1 MKNFDYKKSQQFLE
15 EKERQRQRCLDENVF
30 SLKSELNKNRSVLKQ
45 IVDFYDNFIKNEFL
59 SRQGKTESALIIS
72 DLICNYYT
80 CLETIFLRISQFFEN
95 DLSPAKWQQ
104 RLLEMMALEIEEIRP
119 QVIRNE
125 NYATLRELMEFRD
138 FKWNYFE
145 LDYDWD
151 KLEFVQKKFE
161 QAVQMVEA
169 DLKKFDEF
177 LESIKNRRKNA
188 FTSRRKSERSI
199 D

>member
-15 EKERQRQRCLDENVF
+15 EKERPRQRRLDEKIL
-30 SLKSELNKNRSVLKQ
+30 SLKSELNTNLLFLKR
-45 IVDFYDNFIKNEFL
+45 IVGFYDNFIKNEL
-59 SRQGKTESALIIS
+59 VPQERKPESAIVIS

-80 CLETIFLRISQFFEN
+80 CLETIFLRISHFFEN

-104 RLLEMMALEIEEIRP
+104 RLLEMMALEIEEIRQ

-138 FKWNYFE
+138 FKWYYFE

-151 KLEFVQKKFE
+151 KLEFVQKKFR
-161 QAVQMVEA
+161 QAVPMVEV

-177 LESIKNRRKNA
+177 LVPNK
-188 FTSRRKSERSI
+188 
-199 D
+199 